1 MKIWAEEAERLTPEV
16 IKKISAT
23 ISDDEDIQEGW
34 SQCSDFDD
42 DINFDNY
49 RGE

>member
-1 MKIWAEEAERLTPEV
+1 MNDIFDV
-16 IKKISAT
+16 F
-23 ISDDEDIQEGW
+23 DEDDDDDDDNEGW
-34 SQCSDFDD
+34 SQCGDFDD

>member
-1 MKIWAEEAERLTPEV
+1 MNDIFNVFDDFDDDTNV
-16 IKKISAT
+16 
-23 ISDDEDIQEGW
+23 DDEDIQEGW

-42 DINFDNY
+42 NINFDNY

>member
-1 MKIWAEEAERLTPEV
+1 MNDIFPDEFDDFDDDSSV
-16 IKKISAT
+16 DDNKK
-23 ISDDEDIQEGW
+23 EDEGW